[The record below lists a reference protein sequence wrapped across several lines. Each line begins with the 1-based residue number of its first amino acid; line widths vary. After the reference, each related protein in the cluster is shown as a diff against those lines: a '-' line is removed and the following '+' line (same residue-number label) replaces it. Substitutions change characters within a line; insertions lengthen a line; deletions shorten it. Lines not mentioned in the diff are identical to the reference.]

1 MGAVETLVLLC
12 WVAVAIYAQTI
23 TGFAFGLLMMGG
35 VVLTG
40 LIPISLV
47 AILISILS
55 FFNAVMALYR
65 KMGNIDREI
74 VLLCSLSAA
83 VTLVVGVW
91 VLDVLSGDYVHWL
104 QLILGVAILLSSL
117 TLILRPLPSRYRA
130 SRASFLFFG
139 SLSGLMGGMF
149 ASSGPPLV
157 FHFYRQPLG
166 LKVIRDSLLLIFAIN
181 GLQRLVLVGL
191 QGKLNMQIFWLAA
204 MSMPVVIVFTWLGRR
219 YPPRL
224 SGSNLRRVAFVL
236 LFLSGASLCISALLA
251 AL

>member
-1 MGAVETLVLLC
+1 MGTAETLMLLG
-12 WVAVAIYAQTI
+12 WVAVATYAQTI

-74 VLLCSLSAA
+74 VLLCSLSG
-83 VTLVVGVW
+83 VFTLVAGVW
-91 VLDVLSGDYVHWL
+91 VLDVLSGHYVHWL
-104 QLILGVAILLSSL
+104 QLILGVAILISSL
-117 TLILRPLPSRYRA
+117 TLVLRPLPSRYRA

-139 SLSGLMGGMF
+139 ALSGLMGGMF

-181 GLQRLVLVGL
+181 GFLRLVLVGG
-191 QGKLNMQIFWLAA
+191 QGKLDMQIFWLAA
-204 MSMPVVIVFTWLGRR
+204 MSMPVVMLFTFLGRR

-236 LFLSGASLCISALLA
+236 LFLSGVSLCVSALVSVV
-251 AL
+251 